1 LTIISSIKYNFVEPS
16 VYSDIV
22 KLLLSFNFKYLIS
35 TLILLESTTD
45 LVIIH
50 IRNSS
55 FHFSKIF
62 IQFNDGLLIAEL
74 EWKLAEVGAI
84 QTDLEENPKKGIA
97 DMMVSSIRNT
107 SIYNDS
113 DSSNSDND
121 TK

>member
-1 LTIISSIKYNFVEPS
+1 MTIISSIKYNFVEPS